1 MAGEKKE
8 HTGRERQDTARLLE
22 LDEAAERAGGLAA
35 RVRFVV
41 REQSSDGMLGI
52 CQGLLIGRINTHP
65 ITVNWTRNIFQDHA
79 NLLFF
84 FGGGGVDRAKPRL

>member
-1 MAGEKKE
+1 MKKGGGRKKKE
-8 HTGRERQDTARLLE
+8 HTGRERQDIARLLE

-52 CQGLLIGRINTHP
+52 CQGLFDWKNHHP
-65 ITVNWTRNIFQDHA
+65 SDYSKLGKKHFSKSCKSP
-79 NLLFF
+79 LFF
-84 FGGGGVDRAKPRL
+84 WH